1 MRRKKEKKENNSV
14 AIKPRKPGIGKPDVT
29 FLLLVF
35 ALLIFGLIMLAS
47 ASYVKAYYDFG
58 DSYYFIKR
66 QLIFAAAG
74 TAVMLGVSFFDYNRI
89 RKYAFPLLVVATIL
103 LILVLIPGVGVKI
116 NGARRW
122 LNFGIRFQPS
132 ELGKLA
138 IIVSFASYFSANY
151 NQLKQFKVG
160 IVPPMAALITVVGL
174 VLVETHLSAAILI
187 FSIGLIM
194 IFVSGVKKSHF
205 ALMLGGLGALGA
217 VGVTGIIVIKGAD
230 YIVRRFTAWLDPF
243 ADTSNTGYQII
254 QSLYAI
260 ASGGLVGRG
269 FGQSVQKHMYLPEMQ
284 TDYVFSILCEELGF
298 VGALLMI
305 LLFVLLIW
313 RGFYIALNA
322 KDKFGSLLVIGI
334 MSRVA
339 VQAVLNI
346 AVTTNAIPSTG
357 IGLPFFSYGGTSLLV
372 LLFEMGIV
380 LSVSRLSYV
389 EKT

>member
-1 MRRKKEKKENNSV
+1 MRRKKEKKVNNSA
-14 AIKPRKPGIGKPDVT
+14 AIKPRKLGIGKPDLT

-35 ALLIFGLIMLAS
+35 ALLVFGLIMLGS

-66 QLIFAAAG
+66 QLLFAIG
-74 TAVMLGVSFFDYNRI
+74 GSVVMIGVSFFDYNRI
-89 RKYAFPLLVVATIL
+89 RKYAFPLLVVSAIL
-103 LILVLIPGVGVKI
+103 LVMVLIPGIGKEI

-122 LNFGIRFQPS
+122 LNLGVQFQPS

-151 NQLKQFKVG
+151 NRLQEFKVG
-160 IVPPMAALITVVGL
+160 IVPPMAALITIVGL

-187 FSIGLIM
+187 FSVGLIM
-194 IFVSGVKKSHF
+194 IFVSGVKRSHF
-205 ALMLGGLGALGA
+205 FAMLAGLGVLGG
-217 VGVTGIIVIKGAD
+217 VGVAGIIVIKGAG

-284 TDYVFSILCEELGF
+284 NDYVFSILCEELGF

-305 LLFVLLIW
+305 LLFVMLIW

-334 MSRVA
+334 ISRVA
-339 VQAVLNI
+339 VQTVLNI